1 MHLGGS
7 DVNSQKQPSAPCDS
21 AGLWPFPVASLPSVT
36 EAALLP
42 PPGHFFA
49 RSFLAL
55 QGAGGRG

>member
-1 MHLGGS
+1 MSTLKS
-7 DVNSQKQPSAPCDS
+7 SQALPVTR
-21 AGLWPFPVASLPSVT
+21 AGLWPFPVASLPSVS
-36 EAALLP
+36 ESILLL